1 VGYLPQHEVIGERKQ
16 PLAFII
22 YTGEERMKVYSSLL
36 CTFITQDYAKDNLTF
51 ALQYLTLNY
60 TLSWKHMPLRLSIV
74 QIKSVR
80 ISSTKENY
88 LLSYNHQSMYSL
100 LYLVTD

>member
-1 VGYLPQHEVIGERKQ
+1 
-16 PLAFII
+16 
-22 YTGEERMKVYSSLL
+22 MKVYSSLL

-74 QIKSVR
+74 QIKMCKNIQHKRKLPVVLQPPKYVLTAVPSNRVA
-80 ISSTKENY
+80 IDIKTF
-88 LLSYNHQSMYSL
+88 
-100 LYLVTD
+100 TP